1 MTDPFEVI
9 GHDIKTGA
17 VDVAKGT
24 VDAVNVVV
32 VHPIEFCIRAE
43 KVLATAIKDQPIVR
57 DAVVALVKQ
66 ASTVIDDFKTNVADG
81 LIDLKADEQT
91 MTDAEAFF
99 NWFKS
104 TFVPTVEKVYGDIAT
119 DAQ

>member
-1 MTDPFEVI
+1 MSDPFEAI
-9 GHDIKTGA
+9 GHDIKVGA

-24 VDAVNVVV
+24 VEAVNVVV
-32 VHPIEFCIRAE
+32 VRPIEFCVKAE
-43 KVLATAIKDQPIVR
+43 QVIASAIKDQPIVR
-57 DAVVALVKQ
+57 DAVTSLVKQ
-66 ASTVIDDFKTNVADG
+66 AGTVIDDFKANVADG

-91 MTDAEAFF
+91 LADAQAFF

-104 TFVPTVEKVYGDIAT
+104 TFVPTVEQVYGDIAA